1 MLRVKEIAKQ
11 KGLQLKDVAEKMNIT
26 RESLTR
32 AISGNP
38 QLSTLQNIAQAL
50 DVEVTELFP
59 APNPNNVMGYLEYN
73 GEIIKINNNKE
84 LFELAEKIRATEALD

>member
-1 MLRVKEIAKQ
+1 MTLRVKEIAKQ

-38 QLSTLQNIAQAL
+38 QLSTLLNIAQAL
-50 DVEVTELFP
+50 GVEVTDLFP
-59 APNPNNVMGYLEYN
+59 IQPNNLTGYLEYN

-84 LFELAEKIRATEALD
+84 LFELVDKIRAAESLG